1 MNKFIDV
8 GGAAFSSQ
16 DMCWRTPSKFWHELN
31 KEFNFVLD
39 ACALKDSTL
48 VADNWYGP
56 DHDNLKRRD
65 ALITNWAKDAG
76 GGECFYEP
84 SLRQRN
90 WFFYG

>member
-39 ACALKDSTL
+39 ACALKDSAL
-48 VADNWYGP
+48 VTDNWYDSLLVPLPKFTTTFILSKYFPGADICP
-56 DHDNLKRRD
+56 
-65 ALITNWAKDAG
+65 AG
-76 GGECFYEP
+76 IFA
-84 SLRQRN
+84 
-90 WFFYG
+90 